1 MCGIT
6 VSKSKR
12 YQIWTAFFM
21 QVKLTLTI
29 YNSMKYYINVEVLDT
44 LLGIHVTFY
53 PFFSKIADSC
63 GSLLMADMAHV
74 SGLVAAGLAPSP
86 FEHCDVVTSTVHKT
100 LRGPRAGVI
109 FYRKERLPSLPW
121 CSL

>member
-44 LLGIHVTFY
+44 LLGILDIFLAMT
-53 PFFSKIADSC
+53 
-63 GSLLMADMAHV
+63 
-74 SGLVAAGLAPSP
+74 VA
-86 FEHCDVVTSTVHKT
+86 
-100 LRGPRAGVI
+100 
-109 FYRKERLPSLPW
+109 KELY
-121 CSL
+121 